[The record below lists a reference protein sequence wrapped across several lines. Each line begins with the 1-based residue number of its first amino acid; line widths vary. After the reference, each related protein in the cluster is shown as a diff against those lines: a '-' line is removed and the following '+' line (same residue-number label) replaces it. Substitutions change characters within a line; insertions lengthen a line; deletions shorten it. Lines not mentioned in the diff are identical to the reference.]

1 MPNTSISILFNEFEI
16 KCKKWSIESYY
27 WEFQISKLNS
37 LRKEKKAVWEVMEYH
52 CGDTDTNHCASDDE
66 NIDTSKTHTS
76 KTHTSKTHTSKAH
89 TSKTHTSKTHT
100 SKTNTSDISDTT
112 YMRNTLDTSIA
123 TRSSLERSSQKFHH
137 LRFLTNFPP
146 RFLKKLLAECLVKN
160 QLELENEIIVLKE
173 IQDQVLCIIKEMDS
187 FLRRS
192 CCHQK
197 TSKSSTNT
205 SNNNTMSSTAH
216 SITSNNT
223 SIKGIDLSFDDML
236 DYIHH
241 QIVMYK
247 SSYYKKKIFTR
258 DFIKIMESSS
268 CNRDQGTSQST
279 VVGNDDGSTR
289 DIDGVLDRDI
299 DGVLDRDI
307 DGVLDEI
314 ESKLKSADFDCID
327 FKQQQHVKELVQ
339 LLDQLGL

>member
-1 MPNTSISILFNEFEI
+1 
-16 KCKKWSIESYY
+16 
-27 WEFQISKLNS
+27 
-37 LRKEKKAVWEVMEYH
+37 
-52 CGDTDTNHCASDDE
+52 
-66 NIDTSKTHTS
+66 
-76 KTHTSKTHTSKAH
+76 
-89 TSKTHTSKTHT
+89 
-100 SKTNTSDISDTT
+100 
-112 YMRNTLDTSIA
+112 
-123 TRSSLERSSQKFHH
+123 
-137 LRFLTNFPP
+137 
-146 RFLKKLLAECLVKN
+146 VKN

-205 SNNNTMSSTAH
+205 SNNNTMSSTAHSITSNNTMSSTAH

>member
-66 NIDTSKTHTS
+66 NID
-76 KTHTSKTHTSKAH
+76 
-89 TSKTHTSKTHT
+89 TSKTHT

-299 DGVLDRDI
+299 DGVLD
-307 DGVLDEI
+307 EI

>member
-52 CGDTDTNHCASDDE
+52 CGDTDANHCASDDE
-66 NIDTSKTHTS
+66 IIDTSKINTSKINTSKTHTS
-76 KTHTSKTHTSKAH
+76 KTHTSKTHTSE
-89 TSKTHTSKTHT
+89 
-100 SKTNTSDISDTT
+100 TNTSDISDTT
-112 YMRNTLDTSIA
+112 YKRNTLDTSIA

-137 LRFLTNFPP
+137 LRFLNNFPP

-268 CNRDQGTSQST
+268 CNRDQGMSQST
-279 VVGNDDGSTR
+279 VVGNDDGST
-289 DIDGVLDRDI
+289 
-299 DGVLDRDI
+299 RDI